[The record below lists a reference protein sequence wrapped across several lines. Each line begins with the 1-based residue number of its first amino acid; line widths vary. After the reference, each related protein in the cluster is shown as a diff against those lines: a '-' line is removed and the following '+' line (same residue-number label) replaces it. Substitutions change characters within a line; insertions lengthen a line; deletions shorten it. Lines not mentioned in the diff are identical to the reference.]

1 MSFPITVNGKQ
12 YATAGADYCYAVNI
26 NSSDDEKI
34 ASMLYVKWLTESSD
48 YSFKQGGLPTVKGGP
63 IPDVLAAFEENEVTF
78 VVNND
83 GLEGEEDLQTQISNG
98 SELTLNSDYSKHQR
112 LIESAL
118 DGSKTLDDNMD
129 EWNAAWTNAQNTYG
143 ALS

>member
-1 MSFPITVNGKQ
+1 M
-12 YATAGADYCYAVNI
+12 
-26 NSSDDEKI
+26 
-34 ASMLYVKWLTESSD
+34 
-48 YSFKQGGLPTVKGGP
+48 PTVKGGP

>member
-1 MSFPITVNGKQ
+1 MRVPKQ
-12 YATAGADYCYAVNI
+12 Y
-26 NSSDDEKI
+26 
-34 ASMLYVKWLTESSD
+34 
-48 YSFKQGGLPTVKGGP
+48 
-63 IPDVLAAFEENEVTF
+63 
-78 VVNND
+78 
-83 GLEGEEDLQTQISNG
+83 
-98 SELTLNSDYSKHQR
+98 ELTLNSDYSKHQR